1 MSLWEQ
7 LLTTPSSSHLPW
19 LVLTLAVYL
28 ATMALYRRF
37 DCHPL
42 LIPVFPAVCIIVTVL
57 LLTDTPYATYRQGVQ
72 WLNLLIGPAT
82 VALAIPLYAQRA
94 RIRALWRPITV
105 ALLVGCVTALLSAM
119 GIAWTLGGSWETIV
133 SLAPKSAT
141 IPIAL
146 PMSERFGGLP
156 SLAAVAVAVTGI
168 SGCMLAPWLLRL
180 IRTQDPAVEGFAQGL
195 TAHAIGTARS
205 LQMHPTAGAFAALA
219 MGLNGV
225 LTALL
230 MPLCVPV
237 LQRLMG

>member
-1 MSLWEQ
+1 MSRWIDVTQQ
-7 LLTTPSSSHLPW
+7 LSATHLPW
-19 LVLTLAVYL
+19 LVLTMVVYL
-28 ATMALYRRF
+28 ATMALYKRSQ
-37 DCHPL
+37 CHPL
-42 LIPVFPAVCIIVTVL
+42 LIPVFPSVVIIVGIL
-57 LLTDTPYATYRQGVQ
+57 LATDTPYDTYKQGVE
-72 WLNLLIGPAT
+72 WLNILIGPAT

-94 RIRALWRPITV
+94 RIRTLWRPICV
-105 ALLVGCVTALLSAM
+105 ALTVGCVVALFSAM
-119 GIAWTLGGSWETIV
+119 GIAWALGGSWETII

-168 SGCMLAPWLLRL
+168 SGCMLAPLLMRL
-180 IRTQDPAVEGFAQGL
+180 VRSNDPAVEGFAQGL

-205 LQMHPTAGAFAALA
+205 IQINPTAGAFAALA

-230 MPLCVPV
+230 MPLCVA
-237 LQRLMG
+237 LFQRF